1 MAEDLDVA
9 QPADAKAADAELLDR
24 LPMRDEDGQIR
35 PEFVAEITRAIHDAD
50 APLLRVVVAEL
61 HEADLGDL
69 VAALEADDRVKL
81 VELTG
86 ADFDFSALNE
96 VDDTVREEILEEL
109 EPETVAEGVRE
120 LESDDAVE
128 LLEALDEKDQE
139 EILEKLP
146 PEERNTLERSLLYP
160 ENSAGRRMQTEFIA
174 VPPDWTV
181 GQAIDYMRDTP
192 DLPERFYEIYAVD
205 KAQHWQGAVSL
216 DALLRTRRPV
226 PLADLIDEDRRRVSV
241 LDDQEE
247 VARMFGKYNLV
258 AAPVIDTT
266 NRLVGV
272 ITIDDVVDVIEEEA
286 DEDLKALGGVT
297 SDEELSD
304 SVWTIARGRFN
315 WLLVNLATAFL
326 ASSVLGLFEGQLEQM
341 VALAVLAPIV
351 ASQGGNAATQTMTVA
366 VRALAT
372 RELGSNNALRVVL
385 REGLVGLVNGLA
397 FAVITG
403 IAAVAWFRIP
413 GLGIVI
419 GLAIICNLVA
429 GALGGI
435 LIPMV
440 LERVRADPAVA
451 SGTFVTTITDV
462 VGFFSFLG
470 IATLWFGLK

>member
-1 MAEDLDVA
+1 MADNVDAGRPSDAPV
-9 QPADAKAADAELLDR
+9 PAP
-24 LPMRDEDGQIR
+24 LPMRDQDGEIR
-35 PEFVAEITRAIHDAD
+35 HEFVEEIARAIKAAD
-50 APLLRVVVAEL
+50 TLFLRAIVAEL

-69 VAALEADDRVKL
+69 IAALEPDDRVSL

-86 ADFDFSALNE
+86 TDFHFSALNE
-96 VDDTVREEILEEL
+96 VDDSVREEILEEL
-109 EPETVAEGVRE
+109 EPETVADGVRE

-128 LLEALDEKDQE
+128 LLEGLNEEDQE

-146 PEERNTLERSLLYP
+146 ASERNALERSLLYP
-160 ENSAGRRMQTEFIA
+160 ENSAGRRMQTEFIT

-192 DLPERFYEIYAVD
+192 DLPDRFYEIYAVD
-205 KAQHWQGAVSL
+205 HAQHWQGAVAL
-216 DALLRTRRPV
+216 DVLVRSRRPV
-226 PLADLIDEDRRRVSV
+226 QLAELIDEDRRRVSV

-247 VARMFGKYNLV
+247 VARLFGKYNLV
-258 AAPVIDTT
+258 AAPVVDTT
-266 NRLVGV
+266 HRLVGV
-272 ITIDDVVDVIEEEA
+272 ITVDDVGDVIEEEA

-351 ASQGGNAATQTMTVA
+351 ARQGGNAATQTMTVA

-372 RELGSNNALRVVL
+372 RELGSNNAFRVVM

-397 FAVITG
+397 FAIITG
-403 IAAVAWFRIP
+403 VAAGAWFRIP
-413 GLGIVI
+413 GLGVVI
-419 GLAIICNLVA
+419 GLAMLCNLVA

-435 LIPMV
+435 LVPMV

-451 SGTFVTTITDV
+451 SGTFRTTVTDV

>member
-1 MAEDLDVA
+1 MADDVDVA
-9 QPADAKAADAELLDR
+9 QSTADVSVLDH
-24 LPMRDEDGQIR
+24 LPMRDDDGDIR
-35 PEFVAEITRAIHDAD
+35 PEFVEKVSAAVQAAD
-50 APLLRVVVAEL
+50 AVFLREIVAEL

-69 VAALEADDRVKL
+69 IEALDPEERPRL

-128 LLEALDEKDQE
+128 LLEGLDEEDQE

-146 PEERNTLERSLLYP
+146 PSERDALERSLDYP

-174 VPPDWTV
+174 VPADWTV

-192 DLPERFYEIYAVD
+192 DLPDRFYEIYAVD
-205 KAQHWQGAVSL
+205 GAQHWQGAISL
-216 DALLRTRRPV
+216 DALLRARRPV

-241 LDDQEE
+241 MDDQEE
-247 VARMFGKYNLV
+247 VARLFGKYNLV
-258 AAPVIDTT
+258 AAPVVDTE

-304 SVWTIARGRFN
+304 NVWTIARGRFN

-372 RELGSNNALRVVL
+372 RELGSNNAFRVVM

-397 FAVITG
+397 FAIITG
-403 IAAVAWFRIP
+403 VAAVAWFKIP
-413 GLGIVI
+413 GLGVVI
-419 GLAIICNLVA
+419 GLAMLCNLVA

-451 SGTFVTTITDV
+451 SGTFVTTVTDV

>member
-1 MAEDLDVA
+1 MAEPLDLA
-9 QPADAKAADAELLDR
+9 PTADASVLDR
-24 LPMRDEDGQIR
+24 LPMRNEDGGIR
-35 PEFVAEITRAIHDAD
+35 PEFVEEITRCIKAQD
-50 APLLRVVVAEL
+50 APFLRAVVAEL

-69 VAALEADDRVKL
+69 IAALDAEERVSL

-86 ADFDFSALNE
+86 TDFDFSALNE
-96 VDDTVREEILEEL
+96 VDDAVREEILEEL

-128 LLEALDEKDQE
+128 LLEGLDEEDQE

-146 PEERNTLERSLLYP
+146 PSEREEIERSLDYP
-160 ENSAGRRMQTEFIA
+160 EGSAGRRMQTEFIT

-181 GQAIDYMRDTP
+181 GQAIDFMRDTP
-192 DLPERFYEIYAVD
+192 DLPDRFYEIYVVD
-205 KAQHWQGAVSL
+205 AAKRWQGAVPL
-216 DALLRTRRPV
+216 DVLLRSRRPV
-226 PLADLIDEDRRRVSV
+226 PLTELIEEDRRRVSV
-241 LDDQEE
+241 GDAQEE
-247 VARMFGKYNLV
+247 VARLFGKYNLV
-258 AAPVIDTT
+258 AAPVVDTGD
-266 NRLVGV
+266 RLVGV

-286 DEDLKALGGVT
+286 DEEIKALGGVT

-304 SVWTIARGRFN
+304 SVWTIAKGRFN

-326 ASSVLGLFEGQLEQM
+326 ASSVLGLFEGQLEKM

-372 RELGSNNALRVVL
+372 RQLGSANALRVVI
-385 REGLVGLVNGLA
+385 REILVGFVNGIG
-397 FAVITG
+397 FAIITG
-403 IAAVAWFRIP
+403 IAAVAWFKIP
-413 GLGIVI
+413 GLGVVI

-429 GALGGI
+429 GACGGI

-440 LERVRADPAVA
+440 LEKMRADPAVA
-451 SGTFVTTITDV
+451 SGTFVTTVTDV

>member
-1 MAEDLDVA
+1 MAEDIDVA
-9 QPADAKAADAELLDR
+9 QPVGTDVLDR
-24 LPMRDEDGQIR
+24 TPMRDEEGQLHH
-35 PEFVAEITRAIHDAD
+35 EFVDEITRAIHAAD
-50 APLLRVVVAEL
+50 RPLLCEVVAEL

-69 VAALEADDRVKL
+69 VEALAPDDRVTL
-81 VELTG
+81 VEITG

-96 VDDTVREEILEEL
+96 VDETVREEILEEL

-128 LLEALDEKDQE
+128 LLESLDEEDQE

-146 PEERNTLERSLLYP
+146 AAEREDIERSLLYP

-174 VPPDWTV
+174 VPPTWTV

-192 DLPERFYEIYAVD
+192 DLPERFYEIYVVD
-205 KAQHWQGAVSL
+205 ADRHWLGAVSL
-216 DALLRTRRPV
+216 DALLRARRPV
-226 PLADLIDEDRRRVSV
+226 PITELVDEDRRRVSA
-241 LDDQEE
+241 LEDQEE

-258 AAPVIDTT
+258 AAPVVDTT
-266 NRLVGV
+266 DHLVGV

-304 SVWTIARGRFN
+304 TVWTIARGRFN

-326 ASSVLGLFEGQLEQM
+326 ASSVLGLFEGQLEKM

-372 RELGSNNALRVVL
+372 RELGSFNAMRVVL
-385 REGLVGLVNGLA
+385 REATVGLVNGLA
-397 FAVITG
+397 FAIITG
-403 IAAVAWFRIP
+403 IAAVAWFKIP

-419 GLAIICNLVA
+419 GLAIVCNLVA

-435 LIPMV
+435 LIPIV
-440 LERVRADPAVA
+440 LDRVRVDPAVA
-451 SGTFVTTITDV
+451 SGTFVTTVTDV

-470 IATLWFGLK
+470 IATLWFGLN

>member
-1 MAEDLDVA
+1 MDERMDGTASAEASVLDHVPMRNEDGEIRQEFVEEIA
-9 QPADAKAADAELLDR
+9 HAIEAADSAALR
-24 LPMRDEDGQIR
+24 AC
-35 PEFVAEITRAIHDAD
+35 VAD
-50 APLLRVVVAEL
+50 L

-69 VAALEADDRVKL
+69 IAALAPDDRVRL

-86 ADFDFSALNE
+86 RDFDFSALNE
-96 VDDTVREEILEEL
+96 VDETVREEILDEL
-109 EPETVAEGVRE
+109 PPETVAEGVRE

-128 LLEALDEKDQE
+128 LLETLGEEEQE

-146 PEERNTLERSLLYP
+146 PQERVALERSLLYP

-174 VPPDWTV
+174 VPQDFTV

-192 DLPERFYEIYAVD
+192 DLPDRFYEIYVVD
-205 KAQHWQGAVSL
+205 KDRHWQGAVPL
-216 DALLRTRRPV
+216 DVLLRARRPV
-226 PLADLIDEDRRRVSV
+226 PLTELTDEDRRRVSV
-241 LDDQEE
+241 LEDQEE
-247 VARMFGKYNLV
+247 VAHMFGKYNLV
-258 AAPVIDTT
+258 AAPVLDTQD
-266 NRLVGV
+266 RLVGV
-272 ITIDDVVDVIEEEA
+272 ITVDDVVDVIEEEA

-304 SVWTIARGRFN
+304 TFLTIARGRFN
-315 WLLVNLATAFL
+315 WLLINLATAFL

-372 RELGSNNALRVVL
+372 RELGSSNAWRVVI
-385 REGLVGLVNGLA
+385 RETLVGLVNGIG
-397 FAVITG
+397 FALITG
-403 IAAVAWFRIP
+403 IAAVAWFKIP
-413 GLGIVI
+413 GLGVVI
-419 GLAIICNLVA
+419 GLAIIVNLVA

-435 LIPMV
+435 LIPMA

-451 SGTFVTTITDV
+451 SGTFVTTVTDV

>member
-1 MAEDLDVA
+1 MAEQIDVA
-9 QPADAKAADAELLDR
+9 EETVLER
-24 LPMRDEDGQIR
+24 FPMRDDDGEIR
-35 PEFVAEITRAIHDAD
+35 REFVEEIARAIGAEDA
-50 APLLRVVVAEL
+50 AFLRAVVAEL

-69 VAALEADDRVKL
+69 IAALDQDDRVRL

-86 ADFDFSALNE
+86 TDFDFSALNE

-109 EPETVAEGVRE
+109 EPATVAEGVRE

-128 LLEALDEKDQE
+128 LLEGMDEEDQE

-146 PEERNTLERSLLYP
+146 PSERDALERSLEYP
-160 ENSAGRRMQTEFIA
+160 ENSAGRRMQTEFIK

-205 KAQHWQGAVSL
+205 DAQHWKGAMPL
-216 DALLRTRRPV
+216 DLLLRSRRPV
-226 PLADLIDEDRRRVSV
+226 PLADLIDEERRRVAV
-241 LDDQEE
+241 TDDLEE
-247 VARMFGKYNLV
+247 VARLFGKYNLV
-258 AAPVIDTT
+258 AAPVVDTED
-266 NRLVGV
+266 RLVGV

-286 DEDLKALGGVT
+286 DEEIKALGGVT
-297 SDEELSD
+297 SDEQLSD
-304 SVWTIARGRFN
+304 NVWTIARARFN

-326 ASSVLGLFEGQLEQM
+326 ASSVLGLFEGQLEKM

-372 RELGSNNALRVVL
+372 RELGSNNAFRVVI
-385 REGLVGLVNGLA
+385 RESLVGLVNGIA

-413 GLGIVI
+413 GLGVVI

-435 LIPMV
+435 LIPI
-440 LERVRADPAVA
+440 LLDRARADPAVA
-451 SGTFVTTITDV
+451 SGTFVTTVTDV

-470 IATLWFGLK
+470 IATLWFGLQ

>member
-1 MAEDLDVA
+1 MAEPLDLA
-9 QPADAKAADAELLDR
+9 PPADAPVLER
-24 LPMRDEDGQIR
+24 LPMRDESGAIR
-35 PEFVAEITRAIHDAD
+35 PEFVEEITRCIKEEH
-50 APLLRVVVAEL
+50 APFLREVVAEL

-69 VAALEADDRVKL
+69 IAALGAEDRVRL

-128 LLEALDEKDQE
+128 LLEGLDEKDQE

-146 PEERNTLERSLLYP
+146 PQERDVLERSLEYP
-160 ENSAGRRMQTEFIA
+160 EGSAGRRMQTEFIT
-174 VPPDWTV
+174 VPKDWTV
-181 GQAIDYMRDTP
+181 GQAIDYMRDSP
-192 DLPERFYEIYAVD
+192 DLPDRFYEIYVVD
-205 KAQHWQGAVSL
+205 GAKRWQGAVPL
-216 DALLRTRRPV
+216 DLLLRSRRPV
-226 PLADLIDEDRRRVSV
+226 PLTDLIEEDRRRVSV
-241 LDDQEE
+241 EDAQEE
-247 VARMFGKYNLV
+247 VARLFGKYNLV
-258 AAPVIDTT
+258 AAPVVDAED
-266 NRLVGV
+266 RLVGV

-286 DEDLKALGGVT
+286 DEEIKALGGVT

-304 SVWTIARGRFN
+304 DFWTIAKGRFN
-315 WLLVNLATAFL
+315 WLLINLATAFL
-326 ASSVLGLFEGQLEQM
+326 ASSVLGLFEGQLEKM

-372 RELGSNNALRVVL
+372 RELGSNNAFRITM
-385 REGLVGLVNGLA
+385 RELLVGLVNGVG

-403 IAAVAWFRIP
+403 IVAVIWFKIP
-413 GLGIVI
+413 GLGFVI
-419 GLAIICNLVA
+419 GLAMVCNLIA

-435 LIPMV
+435 LIPIV
-440 LERVRADPAVA
+440 LEKMRADPAVA
-451 SGTFVTTITDV
+451 SGTFVTTVTDV

>member
-1 MAEDLDVA
+1 MAEQIDVA
-9 QPADAKAADAELLDR
+9 DETVLER
-24 LPMRDEDGQIR
+24 FPMRGDDGEIR
-35 PEFVAEITRAIHDAD
+35 REFVEEIARAIAAEN
-50 APLLRVVVAEL
+50 APFLRAVVAEL

-69 VAALEADDRVKL
+69 IGALDPDDRVSL

-86 ADFDFSALNE
+86 ADFHFSALNE

-128 LLEALDEKDQE
+128 LLEGMDEEDQE

-146 PEERNTLERSLLYP
+146 PSERDALERSLEYP
-160 ENSAGRRMQTEFIA
+160 ENSAGRRMQTEFIK
-174 VPPDWTV
+174 VPPDWNV

-192 DLPERFYEIYAVD
+192 DLPDRFYEIYAVD
-205 KAQHWQGAVSL
+205 GAQHWKGALPL
-216 DALLRTRRPV
+216 DLLLRSRRPV
-226 PLADLIDEDRRRVSV
+226 PLADLIDEERRRVAV
-241 LDDQEE
+241 TDDLEE
-247 VARMFGKYNLV
+247 VARLFGKYNLV
-258 AAPVIDTT
+258 AAPVVDTDD
-266 NRLVGV
+266 RLVGV

-286 DEDLKALGGVT
+286 DEEIKALGGVT
-297 SDEELSD
+297 SDEQLSD
-304 SVWTIARGRFN
+304 SVWTIARARFN

-326 ASSVLGLFEGQLEQM
+326 ASSVLGLFEGQLEKM

-372 RELGSNNALRVVL
+372 RELGSNNAFRVVM
-385 REGLVGLVNGLA
+385 RESLVGLVNGVA

-413 GLGIVI
+413 GLGVVI

-435 LIPMV
+435 LIPIL

-451 SGTFVTTITDV
+451 SGTFVTTVTDV

-470 IATLWFGLK
+470 IATLWFGLQ